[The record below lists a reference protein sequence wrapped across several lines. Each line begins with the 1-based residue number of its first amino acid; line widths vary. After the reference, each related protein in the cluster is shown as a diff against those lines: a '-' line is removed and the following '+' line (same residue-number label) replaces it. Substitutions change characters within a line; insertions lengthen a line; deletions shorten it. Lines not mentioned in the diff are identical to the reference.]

1 MGFLGK
7 EQCHPDATRWQLR
20 RSTENGRLEIDDNF
34 VDLNSLW
41 PDTLITA
48 HPEHILESRRDDA
61 ETAASARRRP
71 RATGRAKTRE
81 PALSP

>member
-7 EQCHPDATRWQLR
+7 EQCHPDATRWELR
-20 RSTENGRLEIDDNF
+20 RSTENGRLEIDNNF
-34 VDLNSLW
+34 VDWNSLLPAAW
-41 PDTLITA
+41 ITA
-48 HPEHILESRRDDA
+48 HPEHILEYRRDEA
-61 ETAASARRRP
+61 EAAASARRRP